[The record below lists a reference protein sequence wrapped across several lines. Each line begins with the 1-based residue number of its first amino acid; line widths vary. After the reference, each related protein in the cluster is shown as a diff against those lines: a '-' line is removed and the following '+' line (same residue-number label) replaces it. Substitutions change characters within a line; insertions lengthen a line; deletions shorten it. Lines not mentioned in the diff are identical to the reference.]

1 MSMVES
7 GNMSISIKR
16 YRLALWRMLVELATW
31 LPVLVLVQV
40 FALERSLF
48 VMLALLA
55 GASLCGYI
63 IGRFRM
69 KIFVEWLL
77 SMGISLIAVYL
88 IYRVDLL
95 SALLMFIGIAVL
107 IARWIRIRKGD
118 WDQLFPASV
127 QLIGLG
133 LYLIYPL
140 FVKAFP
146 ALHQWNSF
154 MYGATL
160 FMIVV
165 FLFRL
170 NGFQLNRANL
180 NRSNQQGVPSVVT
193 KVNKIAVAAVIAV
206 LIGAAN
212 IGLLKRLLLK
222 LWDLLAAWLSTLTG
236 TEELVEETP
245 IESQQPDMSQMF
257 PGEIR
262 EQSALWKLIEQVF
275 MYVVTALIIGGII
288 VGVGWLIIKVV
299 VPAVR
304 RWLSDLNM
312 QRQDQGEF
320 IDETE
325 KMDSNDWR
333 KRMKLAMSRLTKRT
347 EQEPE
352 DMEGRIR
359 FRYKRMLQEAEKDG
373 YQHKPSLTPIEAG
386 MKLDGIGWQKRP
398 VSLVTR
404 LYNRVRY
411 GAGVVSEAELEELDR
426 GWLKVKK

>member
-1 MSMVES
+1 
-7 GNMSISIKR
+7 
-16 YRLALWRMLVELATW
+16 
-31 LPVLVLVQV
+31 
-40 FALERSLF
+40 
-48 VMLALLA
+48 
-55 GASLCGYI
+55 
-63 IGRFRM
+63 
-69 KIFVEWLL
+69 
-77 SMGISLIAVYL
+77 
-88 IYRVDLL
+88 
-95 SALLMFIGIAVL
+95 VL

-146 ALHQWNSF
+146 ALHEWNSF

-160 FMIVV
+160 FMVVV

-193 KVNKIAVAAVIAV
+193 KVNKIAVAVVIAV

-245 IESQQPDMSQMF
+245 IESQQPDMSEMF
-257 PGEIR
+257 PGEIK

-373 YQHKPSLTPIEAG
+373 YQHKPSLTPVEAG
-386 MKLDGIGWQKRP
+386 LKLDGIGWQKRP
-398 VSLVTR
+398 VSLVTK

-411 GAGVVSEAELEELDR
+411 GAGAVSEAELEELDR